1 MALNLVRISENS
13 DWNFSSGKYKKYIYK
28 VEGFIKSDNQTYTI
42 LFPFVKSDWTPIE
55 FRKDNNYGYYE
66 LNPRKILQVPID
78 LLDIIHESEIP
89 PDVIRDFKL
98 TALGI

>member
-1 MALNLVRISENS
+1 MSLNLVRIGENS
-13 DWNFSSGKYKKYIYK
+13 DWNFSSQKYKKYIYK
-28 VEGFIKSDNQTYTI
+28 VEGFVKFDNTYAI
-42 LFPFVKSDWTPIE
+42 LFPFLKSDWTPIE
-55 FRKDNNYGYYE
+55 FRKDNNYGYYD